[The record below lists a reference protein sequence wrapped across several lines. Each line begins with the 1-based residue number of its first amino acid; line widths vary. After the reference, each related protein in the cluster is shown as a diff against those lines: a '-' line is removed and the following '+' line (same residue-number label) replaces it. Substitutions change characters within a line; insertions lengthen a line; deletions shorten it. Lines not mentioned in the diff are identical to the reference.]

1 MEMTKKQR
9 LKGKKI
15 PYSHKRFM
23 KWFKRLSNSS
33 ATFLASVIWLSREE
47 FRRKMKI
54 ASIKRENKNQKM
66 LLGKKL
72 NYEEVMEKA
81 RKPTVKFN

>member
-1 MEMTKKQR
+1 
-9 LKGKKI
+9 
-15 PYSHKRFM
+15 
-23 KWFKRLSNSS
+23 
-33 ATFLASVIWLSREE
+33 
-47 FRRKMKI
+47 MKI

-66 LLGKKL
+66 LLGKKP

>member
-1 MEMTKKQR
+1 
-9 LKGKKI
+9 
-15 PYSHKRFM
+15 M

-33 ATFLASVIWLSREE
+33 ATFLASVRWLSREE

-72 NYEEVMEKA
+72 NYEEVMKKSTE
-81 RKPTVKFN
+81 TFSEI

>member
-1 MEMTKKQR
+1 
-9 LKGKKI
+9 
-15 PYSHKRFM
+15 M

-33 ATFLASVIWLSREE
+33 ATFLASVIGLSREE

-66 LLGKKL
+66 VLGKKL